1 MAPVQQVL
9 VWHVLLVQHYRRNDI
24 EVKARGLPAR
34 MPLAARIIMSV
45 SDDVKMNDCP
55 KLRSARL
62 DCVFTPISSYS
73 RSTPSYFRDSCV
85 SSGAAC
91 AQLWLAPRSPA

>member
-1 MAPVQQVL
+1 
-9 VWHVLLVQHYRRNDI
+9 
-24 EVKARGLPAR
+24 

-55 KLRSARL
+55 KFRSARL

-85 SSGAAC
+85 SSGHSSMRAVRSGAARPSVEPVVPMS
-91 AQLWLAPRSPA
+91 AANVP

>member
-1 MAPVQQVL
+1 
-9 VWHVLLVQHYRRNDI
+9 
-24 EVKARGLPAR
+24 
-34 MPLAARIIMSV
+34 
-45 SDDVKMNDCP
+45 VKMNDCP
-55 KLRSARL
+55 KFRRARL